1 MKIKS
6 PLVHISVM
14 MLNRNGLNNSKS
26 TFKYSMPIPIPVSK
40 KLVVDTLEIYD
51 KYDNSIPK
59 YGSAEQN
66 SNSILSQKK
75 NNLYNKCSESSNFPN
90 QPFGKSPP
98 DKRYMTSIYLN
109 MVANNNLRRSF
120 VEG

>member
-1 MKIKS
+1 
-6 PLVHISVM
+6 M

-40 KLVVDTLEIYD
+40 KLVDDTLETYD

-66 SNSILSQKK
+66 STSILSQKK
-75 NNLYNKCSESSNFPN
+75 KF
-90 QPFGKSPP
+90 
-98 DKRYMTSIYLN
+98 II
-109 MVANNNLRRSF
+109 
-120 VEG
+120 

>member
-1 MKIKS
+1 
-6 PLVHISVM
+6 M

-40 KLVVDTLEIYD
+40 KLVDDTLEKYD

-66 SNSILSQKK
+66 STSILSQKK
-75 NNLYNKCSESSNFPN
+75 NSLYNKCSESSNFPN